1 MPLFGMR
8 EPYHPAPRV
17 DAGAREHCAVFIEK
31 RELAVAHA
39 ADDAGSRA
47 IVKLNVKRGM
57 RPRVPI
63 APARGCRHAAERR
76 ADDPQKYLQVRLS
89 IRPLRTG

>member
-39 ADDAGSRA
+39 TDDAGGGA
-47 IVKLNVKRGM
+47 IVELHVERGM
-57 RPRVPI
+57 R
-63 APARGCRHAAERR
+63 ACQSARSCRHAAERR
-76 ADDPQKYLQVRLS
+76 ADDPQKYLQVLLC
-89 IRPLRTG
+89 IRSLRIGSL